1 MYIDAGVDDLKN
13 NPLHILIII
22 VLCIIILGGIKI
34 PADIL
39 SVTGSVPGI
48 IITIGL
54 VFYLFT
60 VSPILGVFGMMAGYG
75 IVMNTKPIKTDEIL
89 SQLSDESSELN
100 HMNQFQVTLEEQL
113 VKNIVPLV
121 QSVTPKHLNFKYT
134 EDNTY
139 SAANA
144 I

>member
-1 MYIDAGVDDLKN
+1 MNIDAGVQQLKT
-13 NPLHILIII
+13 NPLHIIIMI

-39 SVTGSVPGI
+39 SLTGSVPGI
-48 IITIGL
+48 ILVMAG

-60 VSPILGVFGMMAGYG
+60 VSPILGVFAMMAGYG
-75 IVMNTKPIKTDEIL
+75 LVSNTKKQTTDDIL
-89 SQLSDESSELN
+89 SQLKDESQLTPN
-100 HMNQFQVTLEEQL
+100 NQFQVTLEEQI

-134 EDNTY
+134 QDNTY

-144 I
+144 V

>member
-1 MYIDAGVDDLKN
+1 MN
-13 NPLHILIII
+13 NPLHILIMIL
-22 VLCIIILGGIKI
+22 LCVIIIGGIKI
-34 PADIL
+34 P
-39 SVTGSVPGI
+39 SQMYPMVGTMPGI
-48 IITIGL
+48 ILIMGI

-60 VSPILGVFGMMAGYG
+60 ISPILGIFAMIAGYQL
-75 IVMNTKPIKTDEIL
+75 IMNTKSNKTNEIL
-89 SQLSDESSELN
+89 SQLVDESQLTPN
-100 HMNQFQVTLEEQL
+100 NQFQVTLEETI

-144 I
+144 V

>member
-75 IVMNTKPIKTDEIL
+75 IVMN
-89 SQLSDESSELN
+89 
-100 HMNQFQVTLEEQL
+100 QFQVTLEEQL

>member
-1 MYIDAGVDDLKN
+1 MDTGLQDLKT
-13 NPLHILIII
+13 NPLHVVIII
-22 VLCIIILGGIKI
+22 VLCIIILGGIKV
-34 PADIL
+34 PSDIL
-39 SVTGSVPGI
+39 SFTGSVPGI
-48 IITIGL
+48 ILIIGV

-75 IVMNTKPIKTDEIL
+75 LVTNTANTKKTDEIL
-89 SQLSDESSELN
+89 SQLSDESELTPT
-100 HMNQFQVTLEEQL
+100 NQFQVTLEEQI

-121 QSVTPKHLNFKYT
+121 QSVTPKHLNFKYS

>member
-1 MYIDAGVDDLKN
+1 MN
-13 NPLHILIII
+13 NPLHILIMIL
-22 VLCIIILGGIKI
+22 LCVIIIGGIKI
-34 PADIL
+34 PSQMYPMVGTI
-39 SVTGSVPGI
+39 PGI
-48 IITIGL
+48 ILIMGI

-60 VSPILGVFGMMAGYG
+60 ISPILGIFAMIAGYQV
-75 IVMNTKPIKTDEIL
+75 VMNSKPNKTNEIL
-89 SQLSDESSELN
+89 NQLVNESNLTPN
-100 HMNQFQVTLEEQL
+100 NQFQVTLEETI

-144 I
+144 V

>member
-1 MYIDAGVDDLKN
+1 MYIDAGVEDLKN

-34 PADIL
+34 PTDIL
-39 SVTGSVPGI
+39 SFTGSVPGI
-48 IITIGL
+48 IIIIGV

-60 VSPILGVFGMMAGYG
+60 VSPILGVFAMMAGYG
-75 IVMNTKPIKTDEIL
+75 LVLNTKSTKTDEIL
-89 SQLSDESSELN
+89 AQLSDESGLTPT
-100 HMNQFQVTLEEQL
+100 NQFQVTLEEQI

-144 I
+144 M